1 MPTDIFGVWWHYYG
15 GIACFSNHKFP
26 LDNLALIFDDILGGE
41 IIFNLTLLE
50 RGDEG
55 LKAFTNLYQTGITFC
70 VGIIA
75 PKGGI
80 GLNYG
85 NAILLTP
92 LTQQIGESGKIIVQH
107 LIVAPPR

>member
-1 MPTDIFGVWWHYYG
+1 M
-15 GIACFSNHKFP
+15 
-26 LDNLALIFDDILGGE
+26 IFDDILGGE